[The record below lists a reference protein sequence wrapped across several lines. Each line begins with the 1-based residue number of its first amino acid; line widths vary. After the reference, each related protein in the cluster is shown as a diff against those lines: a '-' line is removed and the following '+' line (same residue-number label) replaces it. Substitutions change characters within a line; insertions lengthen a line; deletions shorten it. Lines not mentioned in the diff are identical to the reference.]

1 MTTRVPLRD
10 RVQWMSLIDHPSLNC
25 STVMNDRLISFI
37 DEMRF
42 VQLPLIWADD
52 DTLLELE
59 QQEEF
64 ILCLFLRPLLSPCW
78 VAIRLHPTQRNSAG
92 WKYKKSGRSSLQST
106 SADVDWL
113 PRRWVRSPLSFH
125 PNQSFSVRARMII
138 LSSQY
143 FSFDPLYSS
152 FTKTRYTTV
161 SFLYRRR
168 SIDTF
173 AVQDDLMVMNIV
185 LYPPH
190 VHKRNVLSSSC
201 PSSRTTNPY

>member
-1 MTTRVPLRD
+1 MTLFLNWNSKKSSSSVSFSDHFYHP
-10 RVQWMSLIDHPSLNC
+10 VGSL
-25 STVMNDRLISFI
+25 
-37 DEMRF
+37 F
-42 VQLPLIWADD
+42 VCIQHRE
-52 DTLLELE
+52 TLLGE
-59 QQEEF
+59 
-64 ILCLFLRPLLSPCW
+64 I
-78 VAIRLHPTQRNSAG
+78 QRNLC
-92 WKYKKSGRSSLQST
+92 RSSLQST

-152 FTKTRYTTV
+152 FTKTIYTTV
-161 SFLYRRR
+161 SFLYRRVVF
-168 SIDTF
+168 DTV
-173 AVQDDLMVMNIV
+173 ADESDLMVMNIV

>member
-37 DEMRF
+37 DGMRF
-42 VQLPLIWADD
+42 VHLPLIWADD
-52 DTLLELE
+52 GTLLELE

-78 VAIRLHPTQRNSAG
+78 VAICLHPTQRNSAG
-92 WKYKKSGRSSLQST
+92 WNTKKSGRSSLQST

-125 PNQSFSVRARMII
+125 PNQSFSVRAHDYSLANIFHSI
-138 LSSQY
+138 LFILLLRKQ
-143 FSFDPLYSS
+143 DTLQ
-152 FTKTRYTTV
+152 
-161 SFLYRRR
+161 FLFY
-168 SIDTF
+168 IGE
-173 AVQDDLMVMNIV
+173 
-185 LYPPH
+185 
-190 VHKRNVLSSSC
+190 VLSMLLQL
-201 PSSRTTNPY
+201 RVIWW